1 MSTSQTGEWRNELR
15 VWLHCGSWR
24 QRPGLAARAREKWRT
39 VADRESHGRLLP
51 LGPRHCNERRH
62 QWYNFKFFLLML
74 LPVVL
79 WGFCWGFLW
88 MGRGL
93 ELNFFSISLSQAIL
107 VACCCRLSLFL
118 QCHIVVFEN
127 LVMLDV
133 EKSGY
138 RSTQSWIA
146 M

>member
-1 MSTSQTGEWRNELR
+1 MSTSQTGKWRNELR
-15 VWLHCGSWR
+15 FWLYCGSWR

-51 LGPRHCNERRH
+51 PGPCHCNEGRH
-62 QWYNFKFFLLML
+62 QWYNFKFFLLVF
-74 LPVVL
+74 LPVVFVGVL
-79 WGFCWGFLW
+79 LGFFCGWEGGW
-88 MGRGL
+88 SST
-93 ELNFFSISLSQAIL
+93 FSLFPYPSDI
-107 VACCCRLSLFL
+107 ACCCRLSLFL

>member
-15 VWLHCGSWR
+15 LWLYCGSWR

-51 LGPRHCNERRH
+51 PGSCHCNEGRH
-62 QWYNFKFFLLML
+62 QWYNFKFFLLVF
-74 LPVVL
+74 LPVVFVGVL
-79 WGFCWGFLW
+79 LGFFVDEKGVGAQLFLYF
-88 MGRGL
+88 L
-93 ELNFFSISLSQAIL
+93 IPSDIAS
-107 VACCCRLSLFL
+107 CCRLSLFL

-133 EKSGY
+133 DKSGY

>member
-15 VWLHCGSWR
+15 LWLHCGSWR

-51 LGPRHCNERRH
+51 PGPCHCNEGRH
-62 QWYNFKFFLLML
+62 QWYNFKFFLLVF
-74 LPVVL
+74 LPVVFVGVL
-79 WGFCWGFLW
+79 LFFFVDEKGVGAQLFLYF
-88 MGRGL
+88 L
-93 ELNFFSISLSQAIL
+93 IPSDIASY
-107 VACCCRLSLFL
+107 CRLSLFL